1 MGSEMVKRIWMMGS
15 RGKPIRLINVE
26 CIQGSLKSGIFKDL
40 ITPLGKRMKLLK
52 L

>member
-1 MGSEMVKRIWMMGS
+1 MDDGEKGELNL
-15 RGKPIRLINVE
+15 LINVE
-26 CIQGSLKSGIFKDL
+26 CIPGSLKSGVFKDL